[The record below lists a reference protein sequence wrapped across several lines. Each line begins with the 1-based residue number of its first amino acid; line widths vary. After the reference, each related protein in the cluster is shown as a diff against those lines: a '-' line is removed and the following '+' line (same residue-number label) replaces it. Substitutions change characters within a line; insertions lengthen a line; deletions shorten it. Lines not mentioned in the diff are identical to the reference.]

1 MTARSRAGYRI
12 GTDRDRFRAVRRE
25 TRTAQGN
32 WITGVFG
39 TADERHVTEGA
50 ELCLFLMKSN
60 KGEDGGMKALI
71 TGGAGFIGSHLAE
84 RMIRQENEVFII
96 DNLWTGKL
104 ANLQAIQSHERLHLV
119 VDTILNESVMN
130 ELIFKVDHIY
140 HLAAAVGVRNIMDHP
155 VETLDINVK
164 GTEVVL
170 RLANRFKKKVF
181 IASTSEI
188 YGKHLEHALSEE
200 DNRVMGSV
208 KKRRWAYAC
217 SKTLDEFLALAY
229 FDEKK
234 LPVVI
239 GRLFNTVGPRQT
251 GQYGMVLP
259 NFVQS
264 ALLGKPI
271 TVYGEGE
278 QTRSFAHVSDV
289 ADAVIR
295 LMEEPA
301 AEGDIFNIGNDVEVS
316 INELARKVKEMTGSR
331 SEIEH
336 MPYEKA
342 YGPGF
347 EDMERR
353 CPDIRK
359 IGKLIGFKPKY
370 DLEAIIRSVIEYF
383 KS

>member
-1 MTARSRAGYRI
+1 
-12 GTDRDRFRAVRRE
+12 
-25 TRTAQGN
+25 
-32 WITGVFG
+32 
-39 TADERHVTEGA
+39 
-50 ELCLFLMKSN
+50 MKV
-60 KGEDGGMKALI
+60 LI

-84 RMIRQENEVFII
+84 RLLDLGHEVFAI

-104 ANLQAIQSHERLHLV
+104 NNLEAIQNHEKFHLV

-130 ELIFKVDHIY
+130 ELIFKVDHVY
-140 HLAAAVGVRNIMDHP
+140 HLAAAVGVKNIMDHP
-155 VETLDINVK
+155 VETLETNVK

-188 YGKHLEHALSEE
+188 YGKHLEHTLAED
-200 DNRVMGSV
+200 DNRVMGTV

-229 FDEKK
+229 HDEKK

-259 NFVQS
+259 SFVQS

-271 TVYGEGE
+271 TVYGDGT
-278 QTRSFAHVSDV
+278 QSRSFTHVDDV
-289 ADAVIR
+289 LDAMIK
-295 LMEEPA
+295 LMDEPKA
-301 AEGDIFNIGNDVEVS
+301 VGDVFNIGNDHEVT
-316 INELARKVKEMTGSR
+316 INELAEKVKEMTASS
-331 SEIEH
+331 SEIEYV
-336 MPYEKA
+336 PYEKA

-353 CPDIRK
+353 CPNIDKIRN
-359 IGKLIGFKPKY
+359 LIGFEPKH
-370 DLEAIIRSVIEYF
+370 DLESIIQSVIDYF

>member
-1 MTARSRAGYRI
+1 
-12 GTDRDRFRAVRRE
+12 
-25 TRTAQGN
+25 
-32 WITGVFG
+32 
-39 TADERHVTEGA
+39 
-50 ELCLFLMKSN
+50 MKV
-60 KGEDGGMKALI
+60 LI

-84 RMIRQENEVFII
+84 KLLERGDEVFAI

-104 ANLQAIQSHERLHLV
+104 ANLSRVQNSKGFHLV

-130 ELIFKVDHIY
+130 ELVFKADHIY
-140 HLAAAVGVRNIMDHP
+140 HLAAAVGVRTIMDNP

-181 IASTSEI
+181 ITSTSEI
-188 YGKHLEHALSEE
+188 YGNHMEHTLAED

-259 NFVQS
+259 SFVQS

-271 TVYGEGE
+271 TVYGDGD
-278 QTRSFAHVSDV
+278 QTRSFTHVRDV
-289 ADAVIR
+289 VEAITG
-295 LMEEPA
+295 LMSKPG
-301 AEGDIFNIGNDVEVS
+301 AEGDVFNVGNDKEVT
-316 INELARKVKEMTGSR
+316 INELAEKVKKMTGSA
-331 SEIEH
+331 SPIEH
-336 MPYEKA
+336 VPYEKA

-347 EDMERR
+347 EDMRRR
-353 CPDIRK
+353 CPNIEKVR
-359 IGKLIGFKPKY
+359 KLIGFQPRY
-370 DLEAIIRSVIEYF
+370 DLEAMIQGVIDYF
-383 KS
+383 KE

>member
-1 MTARSRAGYRI
+1 
-12 GTDRDRFRAVRRE
+12 
-25 TRTAQGN
+25 
-32 WITGVFG
+32 
-39 TADERHVTEGA
+39 
-50 ELCLFLMKSN
+50 MKV
-60 KGEDGGMKALI
+60 LI

-84 RMIRQENEVFII
+84 KLLEADHEVFVI

-104 ANLQAIQSHERLHLV
+104 SNLEKIQGHDKLHLV

-130 ELIFKVDHIY
+130 ELIFKIDQIY

-155 VETLDINVK
+155 VETIETNVK
-164 GTEVVL
+164 GTEVAL
-170 RLANRFKKKVF
+170 RLANRFKKKIL

-188 YGKHLEHALSEE
+188 YGKHVEHNLAED
-200 DNRVMGSV
+200 DNRVMGTV

-229 FDEKK
+229 YDEKK

-239 GRLFNTVGPRQT
+239 ARLFNTVGPRQT

-271 TVYGEGE
+271 TVYGDGT
-278 QTRSFAHVSDV
+278 QSRSFAHVQDV
-289 ADAVIR
+289 IEALVK
-295 LMEEPA
+295 LMSTPE
-301 AEGDIFNIGNDVEVS
+301 AEGDVFNVGNDHEVT
-316 INELARKVKEMTGSR
+316 INDLAKKVKEMTGSH
-331 SEIEH
+331 SEIEYL
-336 MPYEKA
+336 PYEKA

-353 CPDIRK
+353 CPNIEK
-359 IGKLIGFKPKY
+359 LKALIGYDPRH
-370 DLEAIIRSVIEYF
+370 DLESIIQSVIDYF
-383 KS
+383 KE

>member
-1 MTARSRAGYRI
+1 
-12 GTDRDRFRAVRRE
+12 
-25 TRTAQGN
+25 
-32 WITGVFG
+32 
-39 TADERHVTEGA
+39 
-50 ELCLFLMKSN
+50 MKI
-60 KGEDGGMKALI
+60 LI

-84 RMIRQENEVFII
+84 KLLDLGHEVFII

-104 ANLQAIQSHERLHLV
+104 SNIEKIQNHKKLHLV

-130 ELIFKVDHIY
+130 ELIFKIDHIY

-164 GTEVVL
+164 GTETVL
-170 RLANRFKKKVF
+170 RLANRFKKKVL
-181 IASTSEI
+181 IASTSEV
-188 YGKHLEHALSEE
+188 YGKHVEDSLSE
-200 DNRVMGSV
+200 DDDRILGTV

-217 SKTLDEFLALAY
+217 SKTLDEFQALAY

-239 GRLFNTVGPRQT
+239 ARLFNTVGPRQT

-271 TVYGEGE
+271 SVYGEGT
-278 QTRSFAHVSDV
+278 QSRSFTHVNDV
-289 ADAVIR
+289 VKAITK
-295 LMEEPA
+295 LMDEPA
-301 AEGDIFNIGNDVEVS
+301 AEGDIFNVGNDSEVT
-316 INELARKVKEMTGSR
+316 INELAQRVKEMTESD

-336 MPYEKA
+336 IPYEKA

-347 EDMERR
+347 EDMKRR
-353 CPDIRK
+353 CPSIEK
-359 IGKLIGFKPKY
+359 ISKLIGFKPSY
-370 DLEAIIRSVIEYF
+370 DLNAMILSVIEYF
-383 KS
+383 KG

>member
-1 MTARSRAGYRI
+1 
-12 GTDRDRFRAVRRE
+12 
-25 TRTAQGN
+25 
-32 WITGVFG
+32 
-39 TADERHVTEGA
+39 
-50 ELCLFLMKSN
+50 MKV
-60 KGEDGGMKALI
+60 LI

-84 RMIRQENEVFII
+84 KLLERGDEVFVI

-104 ANLQAIQSHERLHLV
+104 ANLSRVQNNKGFHLV

-130 ELIFKVDHIY
+130 ELVFKADHIY
-140 HLAAAVGVRNIMDHP
+140 HLAAAVGVRTIMDNP

-181 IASTSEI
+181 ITSTSEI
-188 YGKHLEHALSEE
+188 YGNHMEHTLGED

-271 TVYGEGE
+271 TVYGDGK
-278 QTRSFAHVSDV
+278 QTRSFTHVRDV
-289 ADAVIR
+289 VHAITG
-295 LMEEPA
+295 LMREPG
-301 AEGDIFNIGNDVEVS
+301 AEGDVFNVGNDKEVT
-316 INELARKVKEMTGSR
+316 IDELAEKVKEMTGTS
-331 SEIEH
+331 SPIEH
-336 MPYEKA
+336 IPYEKA

-347 EDMERR
+347 EDMRRR
-353 CPDIRK
+353 CPNIEKIR
-359 IGKLIGFKPKY
+359 KLIGFEPKH
-370 DLEAIIRSVIEYF
+370 DLDAMIQSVIDYF
-383 KS
+383 KE

>member
-1 MTARSRAGYRI
+1 
-12 GTDRDRFRAVRRE
+12 
-25 TRTAQGN
+25 
-32 WITGVFG
+32 
-39 TADERHVTEGA
+39 
-50 ELCLFLMKSN
+50 MKV
-60 KGEDGGMKALI
+60 LV

-84 RMIRQENEVFII
+84 RLLKLKHEVFIV

-104 ANLQAIQSHERLHLV
+104 ANIQEIQSNERMHLV

-130 ELIFKVDHIY
+130 ELVFKVDHIY
-140 HLAAAVGVRNIMDHP
+140 HLAAAVGVRKIMDHP

-164 GTEVVL
+164 GTETVL
-170 RLANRFKKKVF
+170 RLANRFKKKVL
-181 IASTSEI
+181 IASTSEV
-188 YGKHLEHALSEE
+188 YGRHVDHTLSED

-234 LPVVI
+234 LPVVVT
-239 GRLFNTVGPRQT
+239 RLFNTVGPRQT

-271 TVYGEGE
+271 TVYGDGT
-278 QTRSFAHVSDV
+278 QSRSFTHVKDV
-289 ADAVIR
+289 IQALIK
-295 LMEEPA
+295 LMAEPE
-301 AEGDIFNIGNDVEVS
+301 AEGDVFNVGNDHEIT
-316 INELARKVKEMTGSR
+316 INELAQKVKEMTGSK

-336 MPYEKA
+336 IPYEKA

-347 EDMERR
+347 EDLERR
-353 CPDIRK
+353 CPNIEK
-359 IGKLIGFKPKY
+359 IESLIGFKPTY
-370 DLEAIIRSVIEYF
+370 DLEAMIKSVIDYF
-383 KS
+383 KE

>member
-1 MTARSRAGYRI
+1 
-12 GTDRDRFRAVRRE
+12 
-25 TRTAQGN
+25 
-32 WITGVFG
+32 
-39 TADERHVTEGA
+39 
-50 ELCLFLMKSN
+50 MKI
-60 KGEDGGMKALI
+60 LI

-84 RMIRQENEVFII
+84 HLLENGNEVFVI

-104 ANLQAIQSHERLHLV
+104 ANISKIQNHERLHLV
-119 VDTILNESVMN
+119 IDTILNESVMN
-130 ELIFKVDHIY
+130 ELIFKVDQIY

-170 RLANRFKKKVF
+170 RLANQFKKKVF

-188 YGKHLEHALSEE
+188 YGKHVEHDLSEE

-217 SKTLDEFLALAY
+217 SKTLDEFQALAY

-234 LPVVI
+234 LPVLI

-251 GQYGMVLP
+251 GRYGMVLP

-271 TVYGEGE
+271 TVYGDGT
-278 QTRSFAHVSDV
+278 QSRSFAHVNDV
-289 ADAVIR
+289 VAAITK
-295 LMEEPA
+295 LMDEPA
-301 AEGDIFNIGNDVEVS
+301 AVGDIFNVGNNEEVT
-316 INELARKVKEMTGSR
+316 IKDLAMKVKTMTGSE
-331 SEIEH
+331 SEIDYV
-336 MPYEKA
+336 PYEKA

-353 CPDIRK
+353 CPDI
-359 IGKLIGFKPKY
+359 GKLKKAIDFEPSY
-370 DLEAIIRSVIEYF
+370 DLENIIQSVIDYF
-383 KS
+383 KG

>member
-1 MTARSRAGYRI
+1 
-12 GTDRDRFRAVRRE
+12 
-25 TRTAQGN
+25 
-32 WITGVFG
+32 
-39 TADERHVTEGA
+39 
-50 ELCLFLMKSN
+50 
-60 KGEDGGMKALI
+60 MKALI

-84 RMIRQENEVFII
+84 RLLELGHEVFII

-104 ANLQAIQSHERLHLV
+104 SNIENIQNHEKLHLV

-140 HLAAAVGVRNIMDHP
+140 HLAAAVGVKNIMDHP

-188 YGKHLEHALSEE
+188 YGKHVEHTLSE
-200 DNRVMGSV
+200 DNNRVMGTV

-217 SKTLDEFLALAY
+217 SKTLDEFLALSY

-234 LPVVI
+234 LPIVI
-239 GRLFNTVGPRQT
+239 GRLFNTVGPRQI

-259 NFVQS
+259 TFVQS

-271 TVYGEGE
+271 TVFGDGT
-278 QTRSFAHVSDV
+278 QSRSFTYVSDV
-289 ADAVIR
+289 VGAIIK
-295 LMEEPA
+295 LMDEPA
-301 AEGDIFNIGNDVEVS
+301 AEGDVFNVGNDSEVT
-316 INELARKVKEMTGSR
+316 INQLAETVKEMTGSV

-336 MPYEKA
+336 IPYEKA

-353 CPDIRK
+353 CPNIDK
-359 IGKLIGFKPKY
+359 IKNLIGFEPSH
-370 DLEAIIRSVIEYF
+370 DLKSIIQSVIDYF
-383 KS
+383 KE

>member
-1 MTARSRAGYRI
+1 
-12 GTDRDRFRAVRRE
+12 
-25 TRTAQGN
+25 
-32 WITGVFG
+32 
-39 TADERHVTEGA
+39 
-50 ELCLFLMKSN
+50 MKT
-60 KGEDGGMKALI
+60 LI

-84 RMIRQENEVFII
+84 RLLESGNEVFVI

-104 ANLQAIQSHERLHLV
+104 ANLAGIQNHERLHLIIE
-119 VDTILNESVMN
+119 TILNESVMN
-130 ELIFKVDHIY
+130 ELIFKVDRIY

-155 VETLDINVK
+155 VETLDTNVK

-170 RLANRFKKKVF
+170 RLANQFKKKVL

-188 YGKHLEHALSEE
+188 YGKHVEHDLSED
-200 DNRVMGSV
+200 DNRVMGTV

-234 LPVVI
+234 LPVLI

-271 TVYGEGE
+271 TVFGDGT
-278 QTRSFAHVSDV
+278 QSRSFAHVNDV
-289 ADAVIR
+289 VEAITR
-295 LMEEPA
+295 LMDEPS
-301 AEGDIFNIGNDVEVS
+301 AEGEIFNVGNNEEVS
-316 INELARKVKEMTGSR
+316 IKDLALRVKEMTGSQ
-331 SEIEH
+331 SEIDFI
-336 MPYEKA
+336 PYEKA

-353 CPDIRK
+353 CPNID
-359 IGKLIGFKPKY
+359 KLKRTVGFEPSY
-370 DLEAIIRSVIEYF
+370 NLEMIIQSVIEYF
-383 KS
+383 KQ

>member
-1 MTARSRAGYRI
+1 
-12 GTDRDRFRAVRRE
+12 
-25 TRTAQGN
+25 
-32 WITGVFG
+32 
-39 TADERHVTEGA
+39 
-50 ELCLFLMKSN
+50 MKV
-60 KGEDGGMKALI
+60 LI

-84 RMIRQENEVFII
+84 KLLERGDEVFVI

-104 ANLQAIQSHERLHLV
+104 ANLSSVQNTEGFHLV
-119 VDTILNESVMN
+119 VETILNESVMN
-130 ELIFKVDHIY
+130 ELVFKADHIY
-140 HLAAAVGVRNIMDHP
+140 HLAAAVGVRTIMDNP

-181 IASTSEI
+181 ITSTSEI
-188 YGKHLEHALSEE
+188 YGNHMEHTLGED

-271 TVYGEGE
+271 SVYGDGK
-278 QTRSFAHVSDV
+278 QTRSFTHVRDV
-289 ADAVIR
+289 VDAITG
-295 LMEEPA
+295 LMNEPG
-301 AEGDIFNIGNDVEVS
+301 AEGDVFNVGNDKEVT
-316 INELARKVKEMTGSR
+316 INELAEKVKKMTGTS
-331 SEIEH
+331 SPIEH
-336 MPYEKA
+336 VSYEKA

-347 EDMERR
+347 EDMRRR
-353 CPDIRK
+353 CPNIEKIR
-359 IGKLIGFKPKY
+359 KLIGFEPKY
-370 DLEAIIRSVIEYF
+370 DLEAMIQGVIDYF
-383 KS
+383 KE

>member
-1 MTARSRAGYRI
+1 
-12 GTDRDRFRAVRRE
+12 
-25 TRTAQGN
+25 
-32 WITGVFG
+32 
-39 TADERHVTEGA
+39 
-50 ELCLFLMKSN
+50 MKI
-60 KGEDGGMKALI
+60 LI

-84 RMIRQENEVFII
+84 RLLELDREVFAI

-104 ANLQAIQSHERLHLV
+104 ANLATIQDVKRFHLV

-164 GTEVVL
+164 GTETVL

-181 IASTSEI
+181 IASTSEV
-188 YGKHLEHALSEE
+188 YGKHLEHSLSED

-217 SKTLDEFLALAY
+217 SKTLDEFQALAY
-229 FDEKK
+229 YDEKK

-264 ALLGKPI
+264 ALLGRPI
-271 TVYGEGE
+271 RVFGDGT
-278 QTRSFAHVSDV
+278 QTRSFCHVQDV
-289 ADAVIR
+289 VSALTKLMDAP
-295 LMEEPA
+295 E
-301 AEGDIFNIGNDVEVS
+301 AEGDVFNVGNDREVT
-316 INELARKVKEMTGSR
+316 INELAQKVKEMAGSD

-336 MPYEKA
+336 VPYEKA

-353 CPDIRK
+353 CPNTAK
-359 IGKLIGFKPKY
+359 LSGLIGFETRH
-370 DLEAIIRSVIEYF
+370 DLEAIIQSVIDFF
-383 KS
+383 KA

>member
-1 MTARSRAGYRI
+1 
-12 GTDRDRFRAVRRE
+12 
-25 TRTAQGN
+25 
-32 WITGVFG
+32 
-39 TADERHVTEGA
+39 
-50 ELCLFLMKSN
+50 MKV
-60 KGEDGGMKALI
+60 LI

-84 RMIRQENEVFII
+84 KLLEQENEIFII

-104 ANLQAIQSHERLHLV
+104 ENISGIKNNENLHLV
-119 VDTILNESVMN
+119 IDTILNESVMN

-140 HLAAAVGVRNIMDHP
+140 HMAAAVGVRNIMDHP

-170 RLANRFKKKVF
+170 RLANRFKKKVL

-188 YGKHLEHALSEE
+188 YGKHLEHTLAED
-200 DNRVMGSV
+200 DNRVMGTV

-239 GRLFNTVGPRQT
+239 ARLFNTVGPRQT
-251 GQYGMVLP
+251 GRYGMVLP

-271 TVYGEGE
+271 TVYGDGTQSRSFTYVNDVVEALSRLMNEPKAEGE
-278 QTRSFAHVSDV
+278 
-289 ADAVIR
+289 
-295 LMEEPA
+295 
-301 AEGDIFNIGNDVEVS
+301 IFNVGNDKEIT
-316 INELARKVKEMTGSR
+316 INELARKVKEMTGSS
-331 SEIEH
+331 SEIEYI
-336 MPYEKA
+336 PYEKA
-342 YGPGF
+342 YGPSF

-353 CPDIRK
+353 CPNIERIK
-359 IGKLIGFKPKY
+359 NLIGFEPSH
-370 DLEAIIRSVIEYF
+370 DLEAIIQSVIDYF
-383 KS
+383 KG